1 LTFDRRNSKNYFYT
15 QNIQIS
21 ILTDLPKIYGNSFRF
36 KQVLQNLIQ
45 NSITHSD
52 KEKGLIEL
60 GATESE
66 NDFQFFIRDN
76 GVGIAE
82 AYHDKILKSSRN

>member
-1 LTFDRRNSKNYFYT
+1 MKQIGFDFDLIEEIQRTIFIPK
-15 QNIQIS
+15 NIQIS

-66 NDFQFFIRDN
+66 NDFQF
-76 GVGIAE
+76 
-82 AYHDKILKSSRN
+82 Y